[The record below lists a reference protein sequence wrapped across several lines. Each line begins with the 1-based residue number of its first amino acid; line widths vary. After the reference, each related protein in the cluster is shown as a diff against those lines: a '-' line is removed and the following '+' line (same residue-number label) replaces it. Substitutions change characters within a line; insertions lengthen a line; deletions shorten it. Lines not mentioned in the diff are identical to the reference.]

1 MVDMF
6 FLLPFYNPLYS
17 ELYLIIRFSKTQLFY
32 LLFIKP
38 SFFKPSKNKYHAK
51 IAAKS
56 FQNGKNIP
64 DVIICGAF
72 LLIFYRLYY
81 NTRLI
86 FVNVFQLDFFIDFF
100 ALFLDPAGKI
110 LLIFA

>member
-6 FLLPFYNPLYS
+6 FLLPLLNPFDS
-17 ELYLIIRFSKTQLFY
+17 IYLTTRFLKTQLFY

-38 SFFKPSKNKYHAK
+38 SFFRPSKNKYHAK
-51 IAAKS
+51 IAAKR
-56 FQNGKNIP
+56 FQNGKNMPVDFIFFAFWLFF
-64 DVIICGAF
+64 II
-72 LLIFYRLYY
+72 I
-81 NTRLI
+81 NTHFV